1 MPLLK
6 KSRTKNEKEYIKRRD
21 VVYGRLILKLM
32 GMPQGSRI
40 SFLGSRVV
48 KESRKNNDAGN
59 KLVGNDGVYRVECGR
74 RWQT

>member
-6 KSRTKNEKEYIKRRD
+6 NPGRKMEKEYIKRRD

-32 GMPQGSRI
+32 GMPQGTRI

-48 KESRKNNDAGN
+48 RKRIAKKNNDAGN
-59 KLVGNDGVYRVECGR
+59 KLVGND
-74 RWQT
+74 